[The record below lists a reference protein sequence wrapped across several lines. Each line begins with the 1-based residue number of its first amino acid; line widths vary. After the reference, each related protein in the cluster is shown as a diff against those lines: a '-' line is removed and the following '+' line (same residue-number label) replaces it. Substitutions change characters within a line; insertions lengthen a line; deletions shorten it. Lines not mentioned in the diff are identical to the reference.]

1 MTNAQ
6 VIYDAF
12 LSKQLDD
19 EWENWE
25 MEEINED
32 WKTLLIGAIPWFKFP
47 RTSLDFVTDDA
58 TGEVNFNEDLSN
70 EEIQIL
76 ATYMKCEWLNRTI
89 LTWENVKPLYDE
101 RDFSQAN
108 LIDKFR
114 QMLEME
120 KKNAARL
127 EAIYYRAIKRKPFD
141 YTKMATAID

>member
-47 RTSLDFVTDDA
+47 RTSLDFVIDDE

-141 YTKMATAID
+141 YTRMATAID

>member
-19 EWENWE
+19 EWENWD

-32 WKTLLIGAIPWFKFP
+32 WKSLLMGAIPWFKFP
-47 RTSLDFVTDDA
+47 RTSLDFIVDDD
-58 TGEVNFNEDLSN
+58 TGEINFNEDLSN

-127 EAIYYRAIKRKPFD
+127 EAIYYRAIKRQPFD